1 MENVLLTLYVLRLPL
16 LFLIVTIA
24 VIWFIVLA
32 VKRRKNH
39 EKVGN
44 SLRIA
49 MIEGII
55 FLCIVIV
62 WQASHRSST
71 LINDWE
77 FLGKDINSIE
87 QKYGKF
93 RWYSKGEDG
102 SGYAVLD
109 TETITGVE
117 LDIDADFESCYYMEF
132 DQTGKIVKVYCQG
145 PIGG

>member
-1 MENVLLTLYVLRLPL
+1 MDIVILSLYVFRLPL

-32 VKRRKNH
+32 VKKRKNH

-93 RWYSKGEDG
+93 RWYSEGEDG

-117 LDIDADFESCYYMEF
+117 LYSDSGPESCYYMEF
-132 DQTGKIVKVYCQG
+132 DQTGKIVKVYCSR

>member
-1 MENVLLTLYVLRLPL
+1 MEHVLITLYALGLPL

-93 RWYSKGEDG
+93 VSYSKGEDG

-117 LDIDADFESCYYMEF
+117 LYSEPR
-132 DQTGKIVKVYCQG
+132 GRG
-145 PIGG
+145 

>member
-1 MENVLLTLYVLRLPL
+1 MEHVLITLYALGLPL

-39 EKVGN
+39 EKVGT

-93 RWYSKGEDG
+93 VSYSKGEDG

-109 TETITGVE
+109 TETLTGVE
-117 LDIDADFESCYYMEF
+117 LYSDTDPEAGYYMEF
-132 DQTGKIVKVYCQG
+132 DQTGKIVKVHCG
-145 PIGG
+145 AIGW

>member
-1 MENVLLTLYVLRLPL
+1 MDKVLLTFYVLGLPL

-44 SLRIA
+44 SLRLA

-93 RWYSKGEDG
+93 VSYSKGEDG

-109 TETITGVE
+109 TEKLTGVE
-117 LDIDADFESCYYMEF
+117 LYSDTDPEAGYYMEF
-132 DQTGKIVKVYCQG
+132 DQTGKIVKVHCG
-145 PIGG
+145 AIGW

>member
-1 MENVLLTLYVLRLPL
+1 MDKVLLTLYVLELPL

-93 RWYSKGEDG
+93 RWYSEGEDG
-102 SGYAVLD
+102 SGYAVLM
-109 TETITGVE
+109 TEKITGISMY
-117 LDIDADFESCYYMEF
+117 DSGNYSCYYMEF
-132 DQTGKIVKVYCQG
+132 DQTGKIVNVYCG
-145 PIGG
+145 RPIGG

>member
-1 MENVLLTLYVLRLPL
+1 MDNVILYLYFLGLPL

-93 RWYSKGEDG
+93 VSYSKGEDG
-102 SGYAVLD
+102 SGYAVLM
-109 TETITGVE
+109 TEKITGISE
-117 LDIDADFESCYYMEF
+117 YGSGDYGCYYMEF
-132 DQTGKIVKVYCQG
+132 DQTGKIVKVYCSR

>member
-1 MENVLLTLYVLRLPL
+1 MEHVLITLYALGLPL

-39 EKVGN
+39 EKVGT

-93 RWYSKGEDG
+93 VSYSKGEDG

-109 TETITGVE
+109 TEKLTGVE
-117 LDIDADFESCYYMEF
+117 LYSDTDPESGYYMEF
-132 DQTGKIVKVYCQG
+132 DQTGKIVKVYCSR

>member
-1 MENVLLTLYVLRLPL
+1 MDKVLLTLYVLGLPL

-93 RWYSKGEDG
+93 VSYSKGEDG

-109 TETITGVE
+109 TEKLTGVE
-117 LDIDADFESCYYMEF
+117 LYSDTDPESGYYMEF
-132 DQTGKIVKVYCQG
+132 DQTGKIVKVHCG
-145 PIGG
+145 AIGW